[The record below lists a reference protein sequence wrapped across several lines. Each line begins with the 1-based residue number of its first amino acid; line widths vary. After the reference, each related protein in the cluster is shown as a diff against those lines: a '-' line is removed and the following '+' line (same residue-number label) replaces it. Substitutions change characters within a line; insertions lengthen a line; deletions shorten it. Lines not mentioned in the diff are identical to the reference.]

1 MIKPASVGGYSHT
14 LAASR
19 PQQQHPRTHA
29 CGDDDMP
36 MEGRQSMARC
46 ACACVC
52 VRGNQAEDV
61 VRAQQAVAQRRRS
74 IDEGEQLLQRAR
86 GVNGGVGGSA
96 EAAAAAAARAR
107 LHVRGFGG
115 RLGVESNEEH
125 EDEEEEALCDLL
137 EHHVMRRIGGG
148 GGGGGGFG
156 GHRRHCLFAS
166 IRHKFDAEGRNT
178 SWAIVEMRDEAAV
191 RAVLGEGEGE
201 GEGGGGGGARVA
213 GEEVRS

>member
-148 GGGGGGFG
+148 GGGGGFG

-178 SWAIVEMRDEAAV
+178 SWAIVEMRDEPAV
-191 RAVLGEGEGE
+191 RAVLGEGEG
-201 GEGGGGGGARVA
+201 GGGGNGGARVA